1 MAWNNNIQQPN
12 WAGNPVTN
20 PKVLNVSS
28 IYTNYLEASNIYS
41 LNGSIAFL
49 SNLVLNTGV
58 IQLGITPTT
67 LTAQNGALYVD
78 GQAVSIPTALS
89 NISHWALFPALADVN
104 MNLSTIYNVKA
115 ISTLVINSC
124 NVNAS
129 NITSQFITSS
139 NITASNINVKNLT
152 SSNILFDT
160 LNGRAGT
167 ITTLSGSNSVYT
179 NTFNTNATITNVNVG
194 FLECF
199 TNIRSLGLSS
209 ITLST
214 VTMNSEFIVGN
225 VATVFGQEVKTL
237 LDSKFSLLST
247 INNNFIS
254 SGRGVFSTINVNT
267 LSTNVIN
274 SAQAFLSSIVASN
287 ITSSNVTSSNVI
299 ARLLSTISL
308 NAGTTNITNMNSS
321 NITSSNATIRNIT
334 ASNITSSNVT
344 SRFLSTISISTNT
357 INASNAILTNIS
369 NININTENITLRTT
383 IPNQW
388 SNSLI
393 YAIGDTALYQSNY
406 YVAIVGN
413 LDVNPTL
420 NIPLWVPNT
429 PYVKFQCAYVDLVG
443 SYVCTSNTIG
453 PGDVVPPNSDFAHWS
468 PIGVTNLPTNV
479 WTVNNDIVVS
489 GITGDNLSFVIAGN
503 GTFNTLNVSNIASS
517 NIITSNIFSQNIS
530 NANSITNGGNAT
542 IAGNA
547 TTGSLNV
554 TNNAT
559 LNTLTTNGTYTANG
573 NINVINSINLAT
585 ADTNNNINGTTTT
598 NPSPLGTQT
607 RFWNSLY
614 NIKNIECESITIT
627 GGGTGNEFFTP
638 YRNNSIVNIG
648 ETEFSPAIVS
658 IYGFNPLGDTTAL
671 SVEGELNVTLGSFNS
686 YYVANFYPINIE
698 ANAINVY
705 GISFLNGGVVVTGL
719 LEAQGAITIT
729 GLTTII
735 GNLNVT
741 GLITLTGATNV
752 LGLLTAEAGIAIVG
766 ATSINGGDIII
777 GSSPGGG
784 VANNFNVY
792 IYYNGLDIQ
801 NITVNGTGDF
811 RQWVTV
817 DGFLTVDGVGTFNN
831 SVNVNG
837 TLTASN
843 FITSNIIT
851 PNITATTINTSN
863 LTVHTS
869 ANIDTQL
876 YLRQNDTI
884 GSLPTLTFENT
895 TTAKSA
901 LIDLTALGSLNFS
914 SEDIAIGATSNLALS
929 GDSNV
934 AIASANPIQVY
945 SQISLKE
952 YPALN
957 PNPTKLTFENE
968 DATKSASIEFDSS
981 IDLLTIQ
988 ASNLTFT
995 GTQTASLTAP
1005 QANLIGQ
1012 TNIGIFAGRTVNVVA
1027 DSNVYMKG
1035 ISSIVLESDDIV
1047 LNGLS
1052 NIYMNSVST
1061 ITLKSDDIVING
1073 LSNAVMFS
1081 ELGNVLV
1088 ASGIQTAISGGV
1100 VINIQSGNNIDIGA
1114 GGNIFAQSDGEMTLN
1129 SFSNTLITA
1138 TGTIAIGATG
1148 DAQFVSSSGR
1158 VIIASGGSND
1168 IEINAVGSGGSIIAN
1183 TFGTGGILL
1192 YNGSNNGI
1200 GINDTGVNLGSDSD
1214 INLTAS
1220 NTINLSSTGDTTI
1233 IGNDI
1238 GIIAQDTLVLS
1249 GVTNVTIEAGQV
1261 DFIDS
1266 SNINF
1271 NNTTLSNIGTLYV
1284 NNVIG
1289 SNITS
1294 PSLSTISISTGTIFL
1309 SSINALN
1316 NINVGKSLVPFT
1328 GSNLDLGG
1336 LGSNFRQL
1344 FVSSIRCVSSIITP
1358 TIATDRIVGCNSAT
1372 NIYTNNLF
1380 PLTSGAQIGYGA
1392 TLAGGG
1398 YYNFGFHRS
1407 TFTTNIN
1414 PATDG
1419 ATTANNIKVTG
1430 HLSTV
1435 SLGVSTINFK
1445 AYPFISTLNNSV
1457 ATASVSVA
1465 GVPVLTRIQSN
1476 TLTFPRPGTYRIDQE
1491 YSLTKSAGGANQG
1504 THGSLIYASN
1514 GATTATISNATNWT
1528 LMAMSAVPFQ
1538 DKTGFSTFTSVSA
1551 TILANSANLTRDVFY
1566 YDSGTGNYTVD
1577 FYLAQPNI
1585 TYIPSPGITPD
1596 I

>member
-41 LNGSIAFL
+41 LNGSIGFL

-129 NITSQFITSS
+129 NITSKFITSS

-160 LNGRAGT
+160 LNGTAGA
-167 ITTLSGSNSVYT
+167 ITTLTGTNSVYT

-199 TNIRSLGLSS
+199 TNIRTLGLST
-209 ITLST
+209 ITVST
-214 VTMNSEFIVGN
+214 VTMNSEFIVGG

-267 LSTNVIN
+267 ISTNLIN
-274 SAQAFLSSIVASN
+274 SRQAFLSSIVASN
-287 ITSSNVTSSNVI
+287 ITSSNITSSNVI
-299 ARLLSTISL
+299 SRLLSTITL
-308 NAGTTNITNMNSS
+308 NAGTANITNINSS

-369 NININTENITLRTT
+369 NININTESITLRTT

-393 YAIGDTALYQSNY
+393 YAVGDTALYQSNY

-420 NIPLWVPNT
+420 NIPVWVPNT

-503 GTFNTLNVSNIASS
+503 GTFNTLNVSNIGSS

-530 NANSITNGGNAT
+530 NANSFTNGGNVT
-542 IAGNA
+542 IAGTNTITGNT

-554 TNNAT
+554 TNNSQ
-559 LNTLTTNGTYTANG
+559 LNTLTTSGAVN
-573 NINVINSINLAT
+573 
-585 ADTNNNINGTTTT
+585 TNNAVYVNGGMYLNSDIDANTEANIVPLLPPKYLHDINNIRDITVEKITVIGGST
-598 NPSPLGTQT
+598 NNETLG
-607 RFWNSLY
+607 
-614 NIKNIECESITIT
+614 IAVP
-627 GGGTGNEFFTP
+627 P
-638 YRNNSIVNIG
+638 YRNNSIVEIG
-648 ETEFSPAIVS
+648 VTEFSPAEVT

-671 SVEGELNVTLGSFNS
+671 DVYGETNINTGSFNS

-705 GISFLNGGVVVTGL
+705 GISFLNGGVVITGL
-719 LEAQGAITIT
+719 LEATGAIT
-729 GLTTII
+729 
-735 GNLNVT
+735 VT
-741 GLITLTGATNV
+741 GLADLTGDLNVFGLTTLTGATNI
-752 LGLLTAEAGIAIVG
+752 LGGLAVQAGIAVVG
-766 ATSINGGDIII
+766 AMSFNGGDFII
-777 GSSPGGG
+777 GSSPAGG

-811 RQWVTV
+811 RQWVTI

-876 YLRQNDTI
+876 YLRQNDTL
-884 GSLPTLTFENT
+884 SFEPTLIFENT

-901 LIDLTALGSLNFS
+901 LIDLTPEGSLNFS
-914 SEDIAIGATSNLALS
+914 SDDIAIGATSNLALS
-929 GDSNV
+929 ANSNV
-934 AIASANPIQVY
+934 AIASPNPIQVY
-945 SQISLKE
+945 SQITLKE
-952 YPALN
+952 YPLIN

-968 DATKSASIEFDSS
+968 TATNSASIEFDSG
-981 IDLLTIQ
+981 INLLTIQ

-995 GTQTASLTAP
+995 GGQTASLTAP
-1005 QANLIGQ
+1005 QTNILGQ
-1012 TNIGIFAGRTVNVVA
+1012 TNIGIGAGRTINIVA
-1027 DSNVYMKG
+1027 NSNVYMSG
-1035 ISSIVLESDDIV
+1035 VSSIVLNSDDIV

-1061 ITLKSDDIVING
+1061 ITLKSDDIVLNG
-1073 LSNAVMFS
+1073 ASNVSVFS
-1081 ELGNVLV
+1081 ELGDVLI
-1088 ASGIQTAISGGV
+1088 ASGNQTAVAGGFV
-1100 VINIQSGNNIDIGA
+1100 TIQSLSNIDIGA
-1114 GGNIFAQSDGEMTLN
+1114 SGNIFSQCDGELTLN
-1129 SFSNTLITA
+1129 SFSNTLISA
-1138 TGTIAIGATG
+1138 TGTIGIGAQG
-1148 DAQFVSSSGR
+1148 DAQFVSALGR

-1168 IEINAVGSGGSIIAN
+1168 VEINAVGAGGSIIAN

-1214 INLTAS
+1214 IDLTAS
-1220 NTINLSSTGDTTI
+1220 NTIILNAPSVQIPGSNTAIQSISTLRLSTG
-1233 IGNDI
+1233 
-1238 GIIAQDTLVLS
+1238 TLFANTLQS
-1249 GVTNVTIEAGQV
+1249 LQINT
-1261 DFIDS
+1261 
-1266 SNINF
+1266 SNI
-1271 NNTTLSNIGTLYV
+1271 V
-1284 NNVIG
+1284 A
-1289 SNITS
+1289 SNITT
-1294 PSLSTISISTGTIFL
+1294 PALSTINISTGTL
-1309 SSINALN
+1309 NAN
-1316 NINVGKSLVPFT
+1316 FITAPVNVNFGKSLIPSGGT
-1328 GSNLDLGG
+1328 IDLGATG
-1336 LGSNFRQL
+1336 FNYRQL
-1344 FVSSIRCVSSIITP
+1344 FISSIRCVSSIITS
-1358 TIATDRIVGCNSAT
+1358 TITTDRLFPTFDSGVRTANLYPNSA
-1372 NIYTNNLF
+1372 
-1380 PLTSGAQIGYGA
+1380 GAQIGFGSL
-1392 TLAGGG
+1392 LASGGF
-1398 YYNFGFHRS
+1398 YNNAYFRS
-1407 TFTTNIN
+1407 TITTNLS

-1435 SLGVSTINFK
+1435 SLGVSSINFK
-1445 AYPFISTLNNSV
+1445 PYTFISTLNNPV
-1457 ATASVSVA
+1457 ITANATATS
-1465 GVPVLTRIQSN
+1465 GTPVLIRLQSN
-1476 TLTFPRPGTYRIDQE
+1476 ALTLPFPGTFRIYQE
-1491 YSLTKSAGGANQG
+1491 YAVSKGAGGG
-1504 THGSLIYASN
+1504 IHGSLIYASN
-1514 GATTATISNATNWT
+1514 GATTATVANATNWAS
-1528 LMAMSAVPFQ
+1528 MGMSSCPFQ
-1538 DKTGFSTFTSVSA
+1538 DTAGISTLTTAV
-1551 TILANSANLTRDVFY
+1551 TTVLANSANLTRDLYF
-1566 YDSGTGNYTVD
+1566 YDSGSGNVTVS
-1577 FYLAQPNI
+1577 FYINPPQI

>member
-58 IQLGITPTT
+58 IQLGTTPTT

-89 NISHWALFPALADVN
+89 NISHWALFPALANVD

-129 NITSQFITSS
+129 NITSKFITSS

-160 LNGRAGT
+160 LNGTAGA
-167 ITTLSGSNSVYT
+167 ITTLTGTNSVYT
-179 NTFNTNATITNVNVG
+179 NTFNTTATITTANLG

-199 TNIRSLGLSS
+199 TNIRSLGISC
-209 ITLST
+209 ITVST
-214 VTMNSEFIVGN
+214 VTTNSEFIVGG

-237 LDSKFSLLST
+237 LDSRFSLLST

-274 SAQAFLSSIVASN
+274 SGQAFLSSIVASN
-287 ITSSNVTSSNVI
+287 ISSSNITSSNVI
-299 ARLLSTISL
+299 ARLLSTITL
-308 NAGTTNITNMNSS
+308 NAGTTNITNINSS

-334 ASNITSSNVT
+334 ASNINSSNVT

-357 INASNAILTNIS
+357 INASNAILRNIS
-369 NININTENITLRTT
+369 NININTESITLRTT

-429 PYVKFQCAYVDLVG
+429 PYLKFQCAYVDLVG

-479 WTVNNDIVVS
+479 WTVNNNIVVS
-489 GITGDNLSFVIAGN
+489 GITGDALSFVIAGN

-530 NANSITNGGNAT
+530 NANSFTNGGNVT
-542 IAGNA
+542 IAGTNTITGNT

-554 TNNAT
+554 TNNSQ
-559 LNTLTTNGTYTANG
+559 LNTLTTSGAVNANNAVYING
-573 NINVINSINLAT
+573 NMYLNSDIDANTEANIVPLLPPKYLHDINNIRNITVEKITVIGGS
-585 ADTNNNINGTTTT
+585 TNNET
-598 NPSPLGTQT
+598 LG
-607 RFWNSLY
+607 
-614 NIKNIECESITIT
+614 IAVP
-627 GGGTGNEFFTP
+627 P
-638 YRNNSIVNIG
+638 YRNNSIVEIG
-648 ETEFSPAIVS
+648 VTEFSPAQVS

-671 SVEGELNVTLGSFNS
+671 DVYGETNINTGSFNS

-705 GISFLNGGVVVTGL
+705 GISFLNGGVVITGL
-719 LEAQGAITIT
+719 LEATGAITVT
-729 GLTTII
+729 GLADLTGDLNVFGLTT
-735 GNLNVT
+735 
-741 GLITLTGATNV
+741 LTGETNV
-752 LGLLTAEAGIAIVG
+752 LGLLTALAGIGIVG
-766 ATSINGGDIII
+766 ATAINGGDIII

-831 SVNVNG
+831 SVNIHG

-843 FITSNIIT
+843 FITSNTIT
-851 PNITATTINTSN
+851 APTITATTINTSN
-863 LTVHTS
+863 LTVDTS
-869 ANIDTQL
+869 AVINTQL
-876 YLRQNDTI
+876 YLRQNDTL
-884 GSLPTLTFENT
+884 GYDASLIFENT

-914 SEDIAIGATSNLALS
+914 SEDIVIGATSNLALS
-929 GDSNV
+929 SNSNV
-934 AIASANPIQVY
+934 VIASPNPIQVY

-952 YPALN
+952 YPAIN

-968 DATKSASIEFDSS
+968 TATKSANIAFDSTL
-981 IDLLTIQ
+981 DLLTIQ

-1005 QANLIGQ
+1005 QMNVLGQ
-1012 TNIGIFAGRTVNVVA
+1012 IDINIDAGRTVNIVA
-1027 DSNVYMKG
+1027 NSNVFMKG
-1035 ISSIVLESDDIV
+1035 ISSIVMESDDTF

-1052 NIYMNSVST
+1052 NV
-1061 ITLKSDDIVING
+1061 
-1073 LSNAVMFS
+1073 VMFS
-1081 ELGNVLV
+1081 ELGDVLI
-1088 ASGIQTAISGGV
+1088 ASGNQTAVTSLGTLALSSGV
-1100 VINIQSGNNIDIGA
+1100 NTDIA
-1114 GGNIFAQSDGEMTLN
+1114 VGGNLFSQADVDMTLI
-1129 SFSNTLITA
+1129 SLSNTLINA
-1138 TGTIAIGATG
+1138 GGTLQVGG
-1148 DAQFVSSSGR
+1148 LGESQFVSASGR
-1158 VIIASGGSND
+1158 CIVASGGGGD
-1168 IEINAVGSGGSIIAN
+1168 LELNAIGGGNIIAN
-1183 TFGTGGILL
+1183 TFATGNILL
-1192 YNGSNNGI
+1192 YNGSNNGVA
-1200 GINDTGVNLGSDSD
+1200 INNTGVNLGSDSNID
-1214 INLTAS
+1214 LTAS
-1220 NTINLSSTGDTTI
+1220 NTIILN
-1233 IGNDI
+1233 
-1238 GIIAQDTLVLS
+1238 APLV
-1249 GVTNVTIEAGQV
+1249 
-1261 DFIDS
+1261 
-1266 SNINF
+1266 NI
-1271 NNTTLSNIGTLYV
+1271 L
-1284 NNVIG
+1284 G
-1289 SNITS
+1289 SNTAIES
-1294 PSLSTISISTGTIFL
+1294 ISTMRISTGTLFADTAYFQSISTLRFSTGTL
-1309 SSINALN
+1309 FANSISSINIQAS
-1316 NINVGKSLVPFT
+1316 NIFT
-1328 GSNLDLGG
+1328 ST
-1336 LGSNFRQL
+1336 
-1344 FVSSIRCVSSIITP
+1344 IRATNTMTAS
-1358 TIATDRIVGCNSAT
+1358 TIAIDRIVGNASAT
-1372 NIYTNNLF
+1372 NIFTNNLF
-1380 PLTSGAQIGYGA
+1380 PLSAGAQVGFGP

-1419 ATTANNIKVTG
+1419 ATTANNIKVMG
-1430 HLSTV
+1430 HLSTQNV
-1435 SLGVSTINFK
+1435 FVSTINSK
-1445 AYPFISTLNNSV
+1445 AYPFISSLNNPV

-1476 TLTFPRPGTYRIDQE
+1476 TLRFPFPGNYRIDQE

-1504 THGSLIYASN
+1504 THGSLIYACN

-1566 YDSGTGNYTVD
+1566 YDAGTGVYDVGL
-1577 FYLAQPNI
+1577 YLAPPQI

>member
-129 NITSQFITSS
+129 NITSKFITSS
-139 NITASNINVKNLT
+139 NITASNINVTNLT
-152 SSNILFDT
+152 SSNIFFDT

-167 ITTLSGSNSVYT
+167 IATLSGSNSVYT
-179 NTFNTNATITNVNVG
+179 NTFNTTATITTANVG

-209 ITLST
+209 ITVST
-214 VTMNSEFIVGN
+214 VTMNSEFIVGG

-267 LSTNVIN
+267 VSTNVIN

-287 ITSSNVTSSNVI
+287 ITSSNITSSNVI
-299 ARLLSTISL
+299 ARLLSTITL
-308 NAGTTNITNMNSS
+308 NAGTANITNINSS

-369 NININTENITLRTT
+369 NININTESITLRTT

-388 SNSLI
+388 SNSVI
-393 YAIGDTALYQSNY
+393 YAVGDTALYQSNY

-468 PIGVTNLPTNV
+468 LIGVTNLPTNV
-479 WTVNNDIVVS
+479 WTLNNNIVIS

-503 GTFNTLNVSNIASS
+503 GTFNTLNVSNIGSS

-530 NANSITNGGNAT
+530 NANSFTNGGNVT
-542 IAGNA
+542 IAGNNTVTGNT

-554 TNNAT
+554 TNNAQ

-686 YYVANFYPINIE
+686 YYVANFYPVNIE

-705 GISFLNGGVVVTGL
+705 GISFLNGGVVITGL
-719 LEAQGAITIT
+719 LEATGAIT
-729 GLTTII
+729 
-735 GNLNVT
+735 VT
-741 GLITLTGATNV
+741 GLAQLTGDLNV
-752 LGLLTAEAGIAIVG
+752 LGLTTLTGLTNILGGLTVQAGIAVVG
-766 ATSINGGDIII
+766 AMSFNGGDFTI
-777 GSSPGGG
+777 GSSPAGG

-811 RQWVTV
+811 RQWVTI

-843 FITSNIIT
+843 FITSNVIT

-869 ANIDTQL
+869 ANIDTPL
-876 YLRQNDTI
+876 YLRQNDTL
-884 GSLPTLTFENT
+884 SYNPTLTFENT

-901 LIDLTALGSLNFS
+901 TIEFSPEGSLNFNS
-914 SEDIAIGATSNLALS
+914 DDINISGNSNLALS
-929 GDSNV
+929 ANSNV
-934 AIASANPIQVY
+934 LIASPNPIQVY
-945 SQISLKE
+945 SQINLKE
-952 YPALN
+952 YPAINTNSTELI
-957 PNPTKLTFENE
+957 FENE
-968 DATKSASIEFDSS
+968 DATKSASIKFASGAGLG
-981 IDLLTIQ
+981 LLTIE

-995 GTQTASLTAP
+995 GGETASLTAP
-1005 QANLIGQ
+1005 QTNVLGQ
-1012 TNIGIFAGRTVNVVA
+1012 NNVGIFAGRTINVVA
-1027 DSNVYMKG
+1027 SSNVYMSG
-1035 ISSIVLESDDIV
+1035 VSSIVLNSDDIV

-1061 ITLKSDDIVING
+1061 IILKSDDIGING
-1073 LSNAVMFS
+1073 LSNVAVYS
-1081 ELGNVLV
+1081 ELGNVVL
-1088 ASGIQTAISGGV
+1088 AGGIQTAIGGGV
-1100 VINIQSGNNIDIGA
+1100 VNIQSVGNIDIGA
-1114 GGNIFAQSDGEMTLN
+1114 GGNIFSQCDGELTLN
-1129 SFSNTLITA
+1129 SLSNTLISA
-1138 TGTIAIGATG
+1138 TGTIGIGAQG
-1148 DAQFVSSSGR
+1148 DAQFVSANGR
-1158 VIIASGGSND
+1158 VILASGGSND
-1168 IEINAVGSGGSIIAN
+1168 VLINAVGTGDIIAN

-1200 GINDTGVNLGSDSD
+1200 GINNTGVNLGSDSD
-1214 INLTAS
+1214 IDLTAS
-1220 NTINLSSTGDTTI
+1220 NTIILN
-1233 IGNDI
+1233 
-1238 GIIAQDTLVLS
+1238 APV
-1249 GVTNVTIEAGQV
+1249 V
-1261 DFIDS
+1261 
-1266 SNINF
+1266 NI
-1271 NNTTLSNIGTLYV
+1271 L
-1284 NNVIG
+1284 G
-1289 SNITS
+1289 SNTAIES
-1294 PSLSTISISTGTIFL
+1294 ISTMRISTGTLFANTASFQSISTFSL
-1309 SSINALN
+1309 STGTLFANSISSINIQAS
-1316 NINVGKSLVPFT
+1316 NIFT
-1328 GSNLDLGG
+1328 STLRATNTMTA
-1336 LGSNFRQL
+1336 S
-1344 FVSSIRCVSSIITP
+1344 
-1358 TIATDRIVGCNSAT
+1358 TIAIDRITGNASAT

-1380 PLTSGAQIGYGA
+1380 PLSAGSQIGYGP

-1419 ATTANNIKVTG
+1419 ATTSNNIKVTG

-1445 AYPFISTLNNSV
+1445 SYPFISTLNNPI
-1457 ATASVSVA
+1457 ATATISVSGSA
-1465 GVPVLTRIQSN
+1465 TSVLIQSN
-1476 TLTFPRPGTYRIDQE
+1476 TLRFPFPGHYRVDQK
-1491 YSLTKSAGGANQG
+1491 YAIHKGSGGG
-1504 THGSLIYASN
+1504 THGSLVYSSN
-1514 GATTATISNATNWT
+1514 GTVANISNAVNWPTQGMASVAFLDTTN
-1528 LMAMSAVPFQ
+1528 
-1538 DKTGFSTFTSVSA
+1538 FSTFTTA
-1551 TILANSANLTRDVFY
+1551 TTTVVANTGNLTRNLYY
-1566 YDSGTGNYTVD
+1566 YDAGSGTYTTSLYMSPPV
-1577 FYLAQPNI
+1577 I

>member
-41 LNGSIAFL
+41 LNGSIGFL

-129 NITSQFITSS
+129 NITSKFITSS

-160 LNGRAGT
+160 LNGTAGA
-167 ITTLSGSNSVYT
+167 ITTLTGTNSVYT

-199 TNIRSLGLSS
+199 TNIRTLGLST
-209 ITLST
+209 ITVST
-214 VTMNSEFIVGN
+214 VTMNSEFIVGG

-267 LSTNVIN
+267 ISTNVIN
-274 SAQAFLSSIVASN
+274 SRQAFLSSIVASN
-287 ITSSNVTSSNVI
+287 ITSSNITSSNVI
-299 ARLLSTISL
+299 SRLLSTITL
-308 NAGTTNITNMNSS
+308 NAGTTNITNINSS
-321 NITSSNATIRNIT
+321 NLTSSNATIRNIT

-357 INASNAILTNIS
+357 INASNAILTNI
-369 NININTENITLRTT
+369 
-383 IPNQW
+383 
-388 SNSLI
+388 
-393 YAIGDTALYQSNY
+393 G
-406 YVAIVGN
+406 
-413 LDVNPTL
+413 
-420 NIPLWVPNT
+420 
-429 PYVKFQCAYVDLVG
+429 
-443 SYVCTSNTIG
+443 
-453 PGDVVPPNSDFAHWS
+453 
-468 PIGVTNLPTNV
+468 
-479 WTVNNDIVVS
+479 
-489 GITGDNLSFVIAGN
+489 
-503 GTFNTLNVSNIASS
+503 SS

-530 NANSITNGGNAT
+530 NANSFTN
-542 IAGNA
+542 AGNA

-554 TNNAT
+554 TNNTT

-598 NPSPLGTQT
+598 NSSPLGTQT
-607 RFWNSLY
+607 RFWNSLN
-614 NIKNIECESITIT
+614 NIKNIECERIDIT
-627 GGGTGNEFFTP
+627 GGATGNTVFTP

-686 YYVANFYPINIE
+686 YYNANFYPINIQ

-811 RQWVTV
+811 RQWVTI

-869 ANIDTQL
+869 ANINTPL
-876 YLRQNDTI
+876 YLRQNDTL
-884 GSLPTLTFENT
+884 GYDPNLTFENT

-901 LIDLTALGSLNFS
+901 LIDLTPEGSLNFS

-929 GDSNV
+929 ANSNV
-934 AIASANPIQVY
+934 AIGSPNPIQVY
-945 SQISLKE
+945 SQITLKE

-957 PNPTKLTFENE
+957 PNLTKLTFENE
-968 DATKSASIEFDSS
+968 DATNSASIEFASA

-988 ASNLTFT
+988 ASNLTFQ
-995 GTQTASLTAP
+995 GGLTASLSAP
-1005 QANLIGQ
+1005 QANVLGQ
-1012 TNIGIFAGRTVNVVA
+1012 TNIGIFAGRTINIVA
-1027 DSNVYMKG
+1027 NSNVYMSG
-1035 ISSIVLESDDIV
+1035 VSSIVLNSDDIV
-1047 LNGLS
+1047 LNGAS

-1061 ITLKSDDIVING
+1061 ITLKSDDIVLNG
-1073 LSNAVMFS
+1073 SSNVAVFS
-1081 ELGNVLV
+1081 EFGNVLV
-1088 ASGIQTAISGGV
+1088 AGGSQTAVAGGFV
-1100 VINIQSGNNIDIGA
+1100 TIQSQSNIDIGA
-1114 GGNIFAQSDGEMTLN
+1114 SGNIFAQCDGEMTLN
-1129 SFSNTLITA
+1129 SFSNTLISA
-1138 TGTIAIGATG
+1138 TGTIGIGAQG
-1148 DAQFVSSSGR
+1148 DAQFVSATGR
-1158 VIIASGGSND
+1158 CIIASGSSND
-1168 IEINAVGSGGSIIAN
+1168 VEINAIGGGDIIAN

-1200 GINDTGVNLGSDSD
+1200 GINNTGVNLGSDSD
-1214 INLTAS
+1214 IDLTAS
-1220 NTINLSSTGDTTI
+1220 NTIILNAPLVNILGSNTAIQSISTLRLSTGTLFANTI
-1233 IGNDI
+1233 QSLQMNISNI
-1238 GIIAQDTLVLS
+1238 V
-1249 GVTNVTIEAGQV
+1249 
-1261 DFIDS
+1261 S
-1266 SNINF
+1266 SNI
-1271 NNTTLSNIGTLYV
+1271 TT
-1284 NNVIG
+1284 
-1289 SNITS
+1289 
-1294 PSLSTISISTGTIFL
+1294 PALSTTTISTATL
-1309 SSINALN
+1309 NAN
-1316 NINVGKSLVPFT
+1316 FITAPVNVNFGKSLIPSVGT
-1328 GSNLDLGG
+1328 IDLGATG
-1336 LGSNFRQL
+1336 FNYRQL
-1344 FVSSIRCVSSIITP
+1344 FISSIRCVSSIITS
-1358 TIATDRIVGCNSAT
+1358 TITTDRLLPTFDSGVRTGNLYANSA
-1372 NIYTNNLF
+1372 
-1380 PLTSGAQIGYGA
+1380 GAQIGFGPA
-1392 TLAGGG
+1392 LASGGF
-1398 YYNFGFHRS
+1398 YNNAYFRS
-1407 TFTTNIN
+1407 TITTNLS

-1445 AYPFISTLNNSV
+1445 AYPFISTLNNPV

-1465 GVPVLTRIQSN
+1465 NVPVLTRIQSN
-1476 TLTFPRPGTYRIDQE
+1476 TLRFPFPGTYRIDQE

-1551 TILANSANLTRDVFY
+1551 TILANSANLTSDVYY
-1566 YDSGTGNYTVD
+1566 YDAGTGAYTIGL
-1577 FYLAQPNI
+1577 YLAPPQI